1 MRKRKKVRNGVR
13 KGELSFKK
21 EGGISFTL
29 RDSCVPSR
37 LEAGWVRSL
46 LRQRIR
52 IQKRHWRTA
61 AAKSGGIWSILR
73 AKVFVSCVDS
83 GLFFWAD
90 WFILAC
96 AAVTGSGLPRCR
108 KSRAKHWKGLIKSR
122 LVFFENKFCS
132 EHHGRQNC
140 GKAKCPHKSTG
151 IGCSGE
157 CNEPFFANRLCI
169 CFVACRTIPLQKSAA
184 KACFSAERIVIGLLS
199 VSVTF
204 ALALLAVRSV
214 RSTKKTALNYN
225 FRV

>member
-29 RDSCVPSR
+29 RDSCVSYR

-61 AAKSGGIWSILR
+61 AAKSGGIWSVLR
-73 AKVFVSCVDS
+73 TEAFVSTLTAGCFLS
-83 GLFFWAD
+83 GLVHFSFR
-90 WFILAC
+90 I
-96 AAVTGSGLPRCR
+96 AVTDSGLPRFG
-108 KSRAKHWKGLIKSR
+108 KLRAKHWKCLIKSR
-122 LVFFENKFCS
+122 LVFIENKVCS

-151 IGCSGE
+151 IGCSGG
-157 CNEPFFANRLCI
+157 CRIRHLLCGLPNDSFAEKCCKSLLFRRKNRYRAAFGFRDI
-169 CFVACRTIPLQKSAA
+169 CACLVCRQVSA
-184 KACFSAERIVIGLLS
+184 
-199 VSVTF
+199 
-204 ALALLAVRSV
+204 
-214 RSTKKTALNYN
+214 
-225 FRV
+225 

>member
-37 LEAGWVRSL
+37 LEAGWVR
-46 LRQRIR
+46 IFF
-52 IQKRHWRTA
+52 TA
-61 AAKSGGIWSILR
+61 EDS
-73 AKVFVSCVDS
+73 DS
-83 GLFFWAD
+83 GTALENGCCKKRWQRVVLERIGTFSFR
-90 WFILAC
+90 I
-96 AAVTGSGLPRCR
+96 AVTDSGLPRFG
-108 KSRAKHWKGLIKSR
+108 KLRAKHWKCLIKSR
-122 LVFFENKFCS
+122 LVFFENKVCS

-199 VSVTF
+199 VSVTY
-204 ALALLAVRSV
+204 ALVLFVVRSV
-214 RSTKKTALNYN
+214 HSTKNPALNYN

>member
-13 KGELSFKK
+13 KGELSFKN

-61 AAKSGGIWSILR
+61 AAKSGGIWSVLR
-73 AKVFVSCVDS
+73 TEAFVSALTAGCFLS
-83 GLFFWAD
+83 GLVHFSFR
-90 WFILAC
+90 I
-96 AAVTGSGLPRCR
+96 AVTDSGLPRFG
-108 KSRAKHWKGLIKSR
+108 KLRAKHWKGLIKSR
-122 LVFFENKFCS
+122 FVFIENKVCS

-151 IGCSGE
+151 IGC
-157 CNEPFFANRLCI
+157 
-169 CFVACRTIPLQKSAA
+169 
-184 KACFSAERIVIGLLS
+184 
-199 VSVTF
+199 
-204 ALALLAVRSV
+204 
-214 RSTKKTALNYN
+214 
-225 FRV
+225 